1 MNKTNFEHLFVAMIL
16 QAIPGLI
23 FGNWIIGAVFAS
35 GIFLGREH
43 AQREYVI
50 SNPALLVGYEA
61 LDFWNWNI
69 DEILDLVFPVAGVW
83 AVVVIVFLLAH

>member
-1 MNKTNFEHLFVAMIL
+1 MNKTNFEHLFIALIL
-16 QAIPGLI
+16 QAIPGLLL
-23 FGNWIIGAVFAS
+23 GDWMIGAVFAS

-50 SNPALLVGYEA
+50 GNPAGLVGYEA
-61 LDFWNWNI
+61 LDFWRWEL

-83 AVVVIVFLLAH
+83 AVVIFTEFF